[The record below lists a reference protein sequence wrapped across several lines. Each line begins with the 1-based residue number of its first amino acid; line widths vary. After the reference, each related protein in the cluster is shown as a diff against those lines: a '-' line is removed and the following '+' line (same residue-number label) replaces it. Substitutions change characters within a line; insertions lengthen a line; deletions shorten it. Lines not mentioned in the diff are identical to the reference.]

1 MYLLKLQKGYIMIK
15 KQMFFTD
22 RELKLLQTEAKEKGL
37 SFAELVRRILDQYLE
52 KKYENIKTGE
62 K

>member
-1 MYLLKLQKGYIMIK
+1 MIK